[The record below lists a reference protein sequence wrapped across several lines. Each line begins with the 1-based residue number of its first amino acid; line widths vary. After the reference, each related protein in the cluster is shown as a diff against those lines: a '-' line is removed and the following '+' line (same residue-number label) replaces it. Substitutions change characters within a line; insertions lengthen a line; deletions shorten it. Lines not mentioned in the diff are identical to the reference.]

1 MSYKYDGNGTFVGP
15 LVLTANVELTGANS
29 FIYSATIQIF
39 DANGN
44 LSDSRCGRGTGTRFE

>member
-1 MSYKYDGNGTFVGP
+1 MTSNGTFVGP

-44 LSDSRCGRGTGTRFE
+44 LIATRCGRGTGTRFE